1 MDWSELAKNLNYM
14 ISANQ
19 TMEVGRHVAQMI
31 DSLVERK
38 GAKTSKMHIV
48 GHSLGAHTAGFA
60 GSFTSK
66 GRIARITG
74 IMMNINLF
82 SLYLINFHH
91 WFLGLDPAKPK
102 FAGVGPEGR
111 LDPTDAMFVD
121 VIHTCGKL
129 LGLFEPLGHVDF
141 YPNSGQPSQPGC
153 SGFKEIIG

>member
-1 MDWSELAKNLNYM
+1 MA
-14 ISANQ
+14 
-19 TMEVGRHVAQMI
+19 HMI
-31 DSLVERK
+31 DTLVERK
-38 GAKTSKMHIV
+38 GASTSKIHIV

-60 GSFTSK
+60 GSFTRK

-74 IMMNINLF
+74 IILTCFYHNHLLICVIG
-82 SLYLINFHH
+82 LYI
-91 WFLGLDPAKPK
+91 GLDPAKPT
-102 FAGVGPEGR
+102 FSRAGPEGR

-153 SGFKEIIG
+153 NGFQEVIG